1 MNHLK
6 SAVLVAVCV
15 LQVALAAA
23 MSLNTD
29 DPVFIRVE
37 GYEVT
42 LSEFEEIYRKSN
54 IESIVADP
62 KTPEEYLEMYID
74 FRLKV
79 LEAQSKGLDT
89 LESFISELKGY
100 RQQLAQQYLVDNEVT
115 DHLLHEA
122 YERMQYDIRA
132 SHILLNLPEHAPPAD
147 TLEAYERIM
156 EIRER
161 AISGES
167 FADLARQYSDD
178 PSARDREPSA
188 QQPGRRGNA
197 GDLGYFTVFNMVYP
211 FESAAFNTPV
221 GEISMPARTSF
232 GYHIVKVNDRLPAM
246 GTAQVAH
253 IMLMTPQEADEQ
265 ELQAKEQKI
274 NEIYQMIQDG
284 AVFGELAAEF
294 SEDRQSAQNNGVMP
308 AFTSN
313 RMVPQFI
320 KAISKLDQEGQVSGP
335 VRTDF
340 GWHIVKLV
348 EKTPPKSFQDM
359 EEELRRRI
367 QRDARSRLSQEV
379 VIQRLKKHYDLMH
392 NMAALEAFYD
402 VIDET
407 VFAGQWDRSKADHLN
422 DELFSFAA
430 ISFSQQD
437 FANYIDDRQRRQNPM
452 EIIHFVHKMYH
463 EFVNQE
469 IIAYEDSQL
478 ENKHPAFRNIMQEY
492 HDGIL
497 LFEIT
502 DKMVWSKATADTTAL
517 RSFYD
522 EYGDQYQWDGFTENR
537 GAIIAEYQN
546 YLEREWVRQLRNKFN
561 VYVNRE
567 LLPLIGKD

>member
-522 EYGDQYQWDGFTENR
+522 EYGDQFQWDGFTENR

>member
-1 MNHLK
+1 MNHFK
-6 SAVLVAVCV
+6 SGALIAIFVLMFVTGVAK
-15 LQVALAAA
+15 
-23 MSLNTD
+23 SLNTD
-29 DPVFIRVE
+29 DPVFIQVE
-37 GYEVT
+37 GVEIT

-54 IESIVADP
+54 VESIVADP

-79 LEAQSKGLDT
+79 LEAQHQGLDT
-89 LESFISELKGY
+89 LESFINELNGY

-115 DHLLHEA
+115 DHLVHEA
-122 YERMQYDIRA
+122 YERMQYDVRA
-132 SHILLNLPEHAPPAD
+132 SHILLNLSEHAPPAD
-147 TLEAYERIM
+147 TLETYERIL

-161 AISGES
+161 ALAGES
-167 FADLARQYSDD
+167 FADLARQYSED
-178 PSARDREPSA
+178 PSARDREA
-188 QQPGRRGNA
+188 TQQQPGRRGNA

-211 FESAAFNTPV
+211 FETAAYNTPK
-221 GEISMPARTSF
+221 GEISMPTRTSF
-232 GYHIVKVNDRLPAM
+232 GYHIVKVTDRLPAM

-253 IMLMTPQEADEQ
+253 IMLTTPQGTPEE
-265 ELQAKEQKI
+265 ELQAQEQKI
-274 NEIYQMIQDG
+274 HEIYQMILEG

-294 SEDRQSAQNNGVMP
+294 SEDRQSAPNNGIMP
-308 AFTSN
+308 SFTSN

-320 KAISKLDQEGQVSGP
+320 KEISNLDEEGQISGP
-335 VRTDF
+335 LRTDF

-348 EKTPPKSFQDM
+348 EKTPPKSFEEA

-367 QRDARSRLSQEV
+367 QRDARSRRSQEV
-379 VIQRLKKHYDLMH
+379 VIERLKQHYDLML
-392 NMAALEAFYD
+392 NLPAIDAFYD

-407 VFAGQWDRSKADHLN
+407 VFSGQWDRTRADHLN

-437 FANYIDDRQRRQNPM
+437 FADYIDSKQRRQNPM
-452 EIIHFVHKMYH
+452 EIKHFVHKMYH
-463 EFVNQE
+463 DFVNQE
-469 IIAYEDSQL
+469 IIHYEDSQL
-478 ENKHPAFRNIMQEY
+478 EIKHPAFRNIMQEY

-502 DKMVWSKATADTTAL
+502 DQKVWSKATADTTAL

-522 EYGDQYQWDGFTENR
+522 QYVDKFQWNGFAENR

-546 YLEREWVRQLRNKFN
+546 YLEKEWVRQLRSKFN
-561 VYVNRE
+561 VYVNRD